1 MSYWD
6 VSQMSQNSDL
16 AARVCAC
23 ASQEGK
29 PDPQAWA
36 WNHMLQLAAS
46 PGWEQAW
53 ASAGASGNEAPGR
66 DPGVISDGMILSAVQ
81 PLP

>member
-6 VSQMSQNSDL
+6 ISEMSRNPDL
-16 AARVCAC
+16 AARIAAC

-29 PDPQAWA
+29 TDPNAWTTT
-36 WNHMLQLAAS
+36 HMLQLAAT

-53 ASAGASGNEAPGR
+53 ASAVAGEVENPGR
-66 DPGVISDGMILSAVQ
+66 DAGVISDGMILSAVQ
-81 PLP
+81 PME